1 MNKEEFIRE
10 LTKLNISI
18 KQETLEKLDIYYKL
32 LVKENEKYNLTSI
45 TNEKDVYLKHF
56 YDSITIV
63 NTVDINNKSICDI
76 GTGAGFPGIVLKIFY
91 PNIALTLIEA
101 TKKRC
106 EFLALITKELNL
118 ENVTVINKRV
128 EEYAK
133 DNREKFDIVT
143 CRAVAK
149 LKILLELAIPLV
161 KINGYF
167 IPLKGI
173 INNELENIDN
183 YYKKLNINLLEIKE
197 FTLPIEESKRT
208 ILKFQK
214 LEKTDLRYPRRYS
227 EIIKKEL

>member
-1 MNKEEFIRE
+1 MKIDEFIESLR
-10 LTKLNISI
+10 KLNIDITSR
-18 KQETLEKLDIYYKL
+18 QLEQFEEYYNL
-32 LVKENEKYNLTSI
+32 LVEWNEKINLTRI
-45 TNEKDVYLKHF
+45 IEKEDVYLKHF